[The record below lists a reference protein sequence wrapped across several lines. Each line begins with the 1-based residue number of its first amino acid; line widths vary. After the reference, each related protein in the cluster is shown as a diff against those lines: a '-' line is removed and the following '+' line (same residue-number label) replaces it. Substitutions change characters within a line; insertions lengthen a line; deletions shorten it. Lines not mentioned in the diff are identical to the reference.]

1 MAAKETMT
9 DRTLLEAYADTG
21 DSECLGIFLK
31 RYETSLIRFVSNF
44 LGDEGIAQDIVQE
57 TFLKVA
63 RRPGKLL
70 GVRSFHNWLLKVA
83 RNQSIDHLRRVIR
96 QRKHKSKLQQ
106 EAESRAAQA
115 NTAIETLEHSERN
128 ARVRMEIDLLRP
140 KLKEVMLLKVQ
151 ESKSYREIAEITGLT
166 VTNVGYLV
174 HQAMQAL
181 RSSLRDLR
189 EDT

>member
-96 QRKHKSKLQQ
+96 QRKHSSRLQQ
-106 EAESRAAQA
+106 EAATQA
-115 NTAIETLEHSERN
+115 DTVIETLEHSERS
-128 ARVRMEIDLLRP
+128 ARVRMEIDRLRP

>member
-140 KLKEVMLLKVQ
+140 KLREVMLLKVQ
-151 ESKSYREIAEITGLT
+151 ESKSYREIAEITGLP